1 MLRAALKLPKDSE
14 QFLEHGVAPHIM
26 LRAALKPDLE
36 QHSNKNGAVA
46 PHTMLRA
53 ALKRLI
59 VRLTGEPLFSCTTY
73 HAACGIETF
82 LTSCNPLQGCVAP
95 HIMLRAALKP
105 RCPFLLCS

>member
-14 QFLEHGVAPHIM
+14 QFLEHGVAPHI
-26 LRAALKPDLE
+26 
-36 QHSNKNGAVA
+36 
-46 PHTMLRA
+46 MLRA

-82 LTSCNPLQGCVAP
+82 LTSCNPLQGRVAP